1 MSLDSTVKYV
11 APLFKYVDNRIIVFL
26 EGYEI
31 PFGEYEYEYGMPESS
46 VLLSCRNEYGGVDDT
61 SSVYLAAP
69 GIVIYSRVCE
79 DHREASL
86 HENVVDVPGLVLDL
100 VGRMYVSW
108 LAVQAYGPLFNGD
121 CSLAHPLLLMSYDT
135 TAPYADG
142 NNGEEIAGLYWG
154 DLSHVHSEVLD
165 EFRRRTNEGAYP
177 EITELI
183 DVGSTEWRT
192 WVIGLLTS
200 VPLRNGAAEPG
211 CPLVSDVEVL
221 NSLSTEDLL
230 NKATEILL
238 QFNSEKVLP

>member
-1 MSLDSTVKYV
+1 M
-11 APLFKYVDNRIIVFL
+11 APLFKYVDKRVIVFL
-26 EGYEI
+26 DGHEI
-31 PFGEYEYEYGMPESS
+31 PFDEYEYEYGMPESS
-46 VLLSCRNEYGGVDDT
+46 VLLSCWNDNGWGADT

-135 TAPYADG
+135 TAPYAGG

-154 DLSHVHSEVLD
+154 DLSHAHSEVLD
-165 EFRRRTNEGAYP
+165 EFRRRTNEGVYP

-183 DVGSTEWRT
+183 AVGSSAWRT

-200 VPLRNGAAEPG
+200 VPLGDGAAEPG

-238 QFNSEKVLP
+238 QFNNERGLS